1 MSTDGHAKER
11 RKGQEAVP
19 NDLRS
24 RLTELQRHTLASLEN
39 FGWSVRFVRRPLFQ
53 DQVVV
58 LVDPSGQQHAILH
71 EDGSIDRN
79 HLDVEI
85 R

>member
-1 MSTDGHAKER
+1 M
-11 RKGQEAVP
+11 
-19 NDLRS
+19 RS
-24 RLTELQRHTLASLEN
+24 RLTELQRRTLAGLEN

-53 DQVVV
+53 EQVVV
-58 LVDPSGQQHAILH
+58 LVDPTGKQHAILC

-79 HLDVEI
+79 LDIEI

>member
-1 MSTDGHAKER
+1 MTGHGDPKER
-11 RKGQEAVP
+11 RRDQEPVP
-19 NDLRS
+19 GDIRS
-24 RLTELQRHTLASLEN
+24 RLTELQRRTLAGLEN

-53 DQVVV
+53 EQVVV
-58 LVDPSGQQHAILH
+58 LVDPTGQQHAILR

-79 HLDVEI
+79 LDIEI